1 MAVRELSALEA
12 RVLAVLVEKA
22 STVPDSY
29 PMSLNSLTLGV
40 NQKTARD
47 PVMNAGESDVAAAL
61 DELKAMSLV
70 NSVSGSRVAR
80 FEHNMKRVYGIP
92 GQAEAL
98 LAVLMLR
105 GPQTSAELRINCE
118 RLHRF
123 ADVSSVEGFLEELA
137 TREPA
142 LALKLPKAPGA
153 REARWAHLLSG
164 TPEIPV
170 GGGASSGASSSSWS
184 SGGARDEELAAL
196 RAEVEQLKAAVARI
210 QAELGLG

>member
-92 GQAEAL
+92 GQSEAL

-164 TPEIPV
+164 VPEIPV

-184 SGGARDEELAAL
+184 SGSARDEELAAL
-196 RAEVEQLKAAVARI
+196 RAEVDQLKAAVARI